1 MDQHDCQAGQEGD
14 EDDAVDAA
22 EVDDDGS
29 KTGAERTAQL
39 DQGTVDAEHEA
50 GFVIGHL
57 GDAGVELQAGEPGT
71 HQPHDNEKHA

>member
-1 MDQHDCQAGQEGD
+1 MN
-14 EDDAVDAA
+14 AA

-29 KTGAERTAQL
+29 QAGAERTAQL

-71 HQPHDNEKHA
+71 HQPDDDEEYA